1 MWGSKISPKSLAQL
15 TWRRTGIAELKELG
29 EKRIKNVTGGI
40 GGNYKGGEVFHACK

>member
-15 TWRRTGIAELKELG
+15 TGIAELKELG
-29 EKRIKNVTGGI
+29 EKTIKNVTGGI